1 MDFIKKMKKR
11 EFIEMSLKT
20 VAAVLSA
27 FIAVILMEGMILGK
41 PFISTDVAGTKE
53 MSNNNKC
60 GFISNDNNELCD
72 YALKL
77 LEDKKL
83 YDKMSKDSQIHAANF
98 TLTSQIKN
106 IESLIDGN

>member
-1 MDFIKKMKKR
+1 MNRMSIKS
-11 EFIEMSLKT
+11 FL
-20 VAAVLSA
+20 
-27 FIAVILMEGMILGK
+27 
-41 PFISTDVAGTKE
+41 D
-53 MSNNNKC
+53 
-60 GFISNDNNELCD
+60 NELCD

-98 TLTSQIKN
+98 TLMSQIKN